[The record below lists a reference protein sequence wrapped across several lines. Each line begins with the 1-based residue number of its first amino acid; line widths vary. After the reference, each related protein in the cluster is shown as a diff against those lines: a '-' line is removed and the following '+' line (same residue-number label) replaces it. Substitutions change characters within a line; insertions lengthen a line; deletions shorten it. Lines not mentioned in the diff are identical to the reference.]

1 MALTAQ
7 EQVFIAWYRSLRA
20 YDRMVIYG
28 WLLTGD
34 SRLLLSLWSRPFGGE
49 PYQLFEIPTA
59 ERR

>member
-7 EQVFIAWYRSLRA
+7 EQVFIAWFRNLPA

-34 SRLLLSLWSRPFGGE
+34 SRLLLSLWGRVFGG
-49 PYQLFEIPTA
+49 QAHQIFEIPA
-59 ERR
+59 PEGR

>member
-34 SRLLLSLWSRPFGGE
+34 SRLLLTLWGGAFGSE
-49 PYQLFEIPTA
+49 TYQLFEVPTA